1 MNRKYFS
8 ERLKELRR
16 LNKET
21 QNHLA
26 NAIYVSVSTL
36 RGYESMEHV
45 PSVDILIAIAKHY
58 NVTVDSLLFKNAD
71 SYSKHLENKLLQIRA
86 LTCEF

>member
-21 QNHLA
+21 QSDLA
-26 NAIYVSVSTL
+26 DAIFVSVNTL
-36 RGYESMEHV
+36 RGYESMIHV

-58 NVTVDSLLFKNAD
+58 RVTVDSLLYENTD
-71 SYSKHLENKLLQIRA
+71 SYSEYLENKLMQIRA

>member
-21 QNHLA
+21 QNDLA
-26 NAIYVSVSTL
+26 DAIFVSVNTL
-36 RGYESMEHV
+36 RGYESMIHV
-45 PSVDILIAIAKHY
+45 PSVDILAAVATHY
-58 NVTVDSLLFKNAD
+58 HVTVDSLLFKSTD
-71 SYSKHLENKLLQIRA
+71 SYAKHLENKLLQIRA
-86 LTCEF
+86 LTTEF